1 MCWWF
6 AWLQFPFACEVL
18 SAEDIVPLGAT
29 CICAFSFASCE
40 RVPGWDRLYWSVTRA
55 RWRRLRIWDGVLD
68 PLQYDFTLFHNIIAF
83 SLRSVPEEILD
94 IEDNWVA
101 LAAFRAL
108 QRLYPGEYDDDDD
121 DIWGSDF

>member
-1 MCWWF
+1 M
-6 AWLQFPFACEVL
+6 
-18 SAEDIVPLGAT
+18 
-29 CICAFSFASCE
+29 
-40 RVPGWDRLYWSVTRA
+40 
-55 RWRRLRIWDGVLD
+55 D

-83 SLRSVPEEILD
+83 NFRSVPEEILD